1 MSRFSF
7 SVCVSI
13 YMPQHTLS
21 RRDPFAL
28 SPELPEHWC
37 IASTVQ
43 VDGTLIS
50 YLLCDRGGRE
60 TPQYSLQNIHTCRML
75 CNGKPQDWA
84 FVISKLEKCMNKM
97 YKTRKGSCLLR
108 LQAKQ
113 LGDKPHKVQRER
125 EFLSLP
131 QRPGTV
137 GSSQTPRVHP
147 SSLHVQYGWC
157 RQCNENCSILV
168 ACIWV
173 QI

>member
-7 SVCVSI
+7 SLCVSI
-13 YMPQHTLS
+13 YMPQHMPS
-21 RRDPFAL
+21 RPDPFAL
-28 SPELPEHWC
+28 SSELPERWC
-37 IASTVQ
+37 TASTVQ
-43 VDGTLIS
+43 VNGTLIS

-75 CNGKPQDWA
+75 CNGKTQNWV

-97 YKTRKGSCLLR
+97 YKTQKGNCLLR

-113 LGDKPHKVQRER
+113 LGDKPYEVQRER

-131 QRPGTV
+131 HRPGAE
-137 GSSQTPRVHP
+137 GSSQAPGVHP
-147 SSLHVQYGWC
+147 GSLPLQHGWC
-157 RQCNENCSILV
+157 RQCHESCSILV
-168 ACIWV
+168 ACIWM